1 MDQER
6 GVLYKQ
12 AETSR
17 KEVQKMTR
25 AEKIGEIIK
34 IRQKTAAMIDGC
46 HKWIRQ
52 AQGVLSE
59 FKDKVLSDFEEQDK
73 IPTKNGRLPFS
84 DQASMLIEDMSIAD
98 SAFVKLSNHFAKKT
112 IAIAVVGIAR
122 NGKSTFLQSLTGLDN
137 DQIPAQDGN
146 ACTSTQ
152 SLIVNDN
159 GGRWAKAYYY
169 TREEFL
175 QVITNCYRLM
185 RWGEPSVNTISGFLE
200 DFGKRSAPEEMA
212 LRNVW
217 EQLKLYL
224 GHIRELDANVF
235 MPRLDSESLDM
246 AKVKETVTY
255 DDGATRHQN
264 IAVSRVEIHCPFPA
278 DDVGAVSVVD
288 TPGLNAAS
296 QERDKMILT
305 DVLNRTADFVL
316 FVHIPEPLPVPATV
330 SQMFDLC
337 KSCFN
342 QHSGSTL
349 KDRAFFV
356 ANQAIVRDKK
366 TGAITRDGT
375 TQRYNDNLQK
385 AFEKGDIPAE
395 RIIRADVS
403 KPEEV
408 RKKVLDPII
417 DYLTK
422 EFPILDGKEVQIA
435 EDDVKRLR
443 SRLERLVADAH
454 AAFGLDRTIDHD
466 GFRRLIEQ
474 FDAFFPHFSG
484 QLTRIVDEK
493 AHAENQITDS
503 DEPIDNPF
511 VNKVSEVFQS
521 YRDEIGQTLSLKT
534 VQFEMD
540 RLPGQGGA
548 AFYNLLSHLRC
559 RVRDCFS
566 KVEDACYGMVENAKS
581 EVSSVFVAPLPYGG
595 GLGGVAALKDADGK
609 TLSGSE
615 FFRVLAELCKEA
627 AGKTGCRSLA
637 AQFKKFAAFEL
648 KFSGFLEH
656 RVSVA
661 LTPLRQGSCASVLG
675 GQPDFSS
682 AESIR
687 AALLKLGD
695 EAVNR
700 VACALVEK
708 SASEPNQAIFAILEN
723 FVDRTLRTQ
732 GMEKEWREFYEIVRA
747 EVWPE
752 VFDPHST
759 TNVRISVLRELVE
772 ALFQLARALPINQ
785 PKP

>member
-1 MDQER
+1 
-6 GVLYKQ
+6 
-12 AETSR
+12 
-17 KEVQKMTR
+17 MTR
-25 AEKIGEIIK
+25 TERIDAILKK
-34 IRQKTAAMIDGC
+34 RQETAAVVDGY
-46 HKWIRQ
+46 HKWLRR
-52 AQGVLSE
+52 AQGALIE
-59 FKDKVLSDFEEQDK
+59 FKDKVLSDFAVQDK
-73 IPTKNGRLPFS
+73 IPTQNGRPSFS
-84 DQASMLIEDMSIAD
+84 EQASQLMEDMSLAD
-98 SAFVKLSNHFAKKT
+98 SSFVKLGNHFAKRT
-112 IAIAVVGIAR
+112 ISIAVVGIAR

-159 GGRWAKAYYY
+159 GGRWAKAFYY

-175 QVITNCYRLM
+175 QVISNCYQLM
-185 RWGEPSVNTISGFLE
+185 KWGVPSFNTISGFLE
-200 DFGKRSAPEEMA
+200 DFGKRSAPDELA
-212 LRNVW
+212 LKNVW
-217 EQLKLYL
+217 EQLKLYH
-224 GHIRELDANVF
+224 GHIRELDDNVF
-235 MPRLDSESLDM
+235 IPRLDSESLDM

-255 DDGATRHQN
+255 DEGVTRHQN

-278 DDVGAVSVVD
+278 EDVGAVSVVD

-316 FVHIPEPLPVPATV
+316 FVQIPESLPVSAAV

-356 ANQAIVRDKK
+356 ANQAVVKDRHS
-366 TGAITRDGT
+366 GAITRDGT
-375 TQRYNDNLQK
+375 TQLYNDNLQK
-385 AFEKGDIPAE
+385 AFEKGEIPAE
-395 RIIRADVS
+395 RIIRVDVS
-403 KPEEV
+403 KPEDV
-408 RKKVLDPII
+408 RQMVLDPMI

-422 EFPILDGKEVQIA
+422 EFPILDGEEVKVV
-435 EDDVKRLR
+435 ENDVNGFR
-443 SRLERLVADAH
+443 SRLERLAADAH

-466 GFRRLIEQ
+466 GFRKLLEQ

-484 QLTRIVDEK
+484 KLTRIVDEK
-493 AHAENQITDS
+493 APVEYQADDS
-503 DEPIDNPF
+503 DEQPIDNPF
-511 VNKVSEVFQS
+511 VKKVSEVFQS
-521 YRDEIGQTLSLKT
+521 YKDEIENTLSVET

-566 KVEDACYGMVENAKS
+566 KVEDACFGMVEDAKT
-581 EVSSVFVAPLPYGG
+581 EMSSVFVAPLPSGG
-595 GLGGVAALKDADGK
+595 GLGNVAALKDSEGK
-609 TLSGSE
+609 PLSGSA
-615 FFRVLAELCKEA
+615 FFHALADLCKEA
-627 AGKTGCRSLA
+627 TGKTGCRSLV
-637 AQFKKFAAFEL
+637 AQFKKFADFEL

-661 LTPLRQGSCASVLG
+661 LTPLRQGTCVAVLG
-675 GQPDFSS
+675 KHPDFGS

-687 AALLKLGD
+687 SALLKLGD

-708 SASEPNQAIFAILEN
+708 SASEPNQAIFAVLEN

-732 GMEKEWREFYEIVRA
+732 GMEKEWQEFYEIVRA

-759 TNVRISVLRELVE
+759 TNVRVSVLRERVD
-772 ALFQLARALPINQ
+772 ALSQLAKALPNKQ
-785 PKP
+785 PTP